1 MAAAKKVP
9 PQLTRLCARL
19 RGLNANGR
27 LAVCCFWLRH
37 SHGAATRYLDNHLGW
52 QWAIDMGRIANSER
66 FLRAA
71 LGHFGR

>member
-1 MAAAKKVP
+1 
-9 PQLTRLCARL
+9 LCARL

-27 LAVCCFWLRH
+27 LAVCCFRLRH
-37 SHGAATRYLDNHLGW
+37 FHGAATRYLPNYLGW
-52 QWAIDMGRIANSER
+52 QWAIDMGRIANSEQ